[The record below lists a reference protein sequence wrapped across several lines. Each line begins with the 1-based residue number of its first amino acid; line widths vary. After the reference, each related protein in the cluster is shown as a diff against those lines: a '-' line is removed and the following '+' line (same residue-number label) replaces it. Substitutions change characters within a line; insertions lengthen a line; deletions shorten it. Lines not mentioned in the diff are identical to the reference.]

1 VIDAAEFV
9 GPFLD
14 RQLGL
19 HRAAKF
25 YYTTGWH
32 ETATASELI
41 VNKAAWARLPN
52 DLKAIVENATAAC
65 NVISEAWCQKNNAD
79 AMEDLIKNHGVT
91 AQPLP
96 DPVVAALRVANDRIL
111 EEAVARDP
119 VVKRVHDSFMAYKA
133 KFDDWSGYSESVYHA
148 KIRVKG

>member
-1 VIDAAEFV
+1 M
-9 GPFLD
+9 
-14 RQLGL
+14 
-19 HRAAKF
+19 
-25 YYTTGWH
+25 
-32 ETATASELI
+32 
-41 VNKAAWARLPN
+41 
-52 DLKAIVENATAAC
+52 
-65 NVISEAWCQKNNAD
+65 ISEAWCQKNNAD

-96 DPVVAALRVANDRIL
+96 DPVVAALRTANDRIL